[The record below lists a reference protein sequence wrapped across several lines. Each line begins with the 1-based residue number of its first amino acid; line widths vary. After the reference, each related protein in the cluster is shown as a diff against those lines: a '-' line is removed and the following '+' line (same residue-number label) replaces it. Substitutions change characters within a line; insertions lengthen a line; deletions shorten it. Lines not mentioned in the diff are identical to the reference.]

1 MIFVLLLNLILTLY
15 KKALKLRILYNFHKI
30 LLIQKSQVLNDFIQF
45 YISNKNHNLF
55 KYFHYINSIG
65 VLSIILT
72 HSIIL

>member
-55 KYFHYINSIG
+55 KK
-65 VLSIILT
+65 ILIFSL
-72 HSIIL
+72 H